1 MDPAISLGGFNEK
14 PGRQIALLRV
24 RTARALNS
32 NPSFR
37 HFLISDGLGS
47 FGSYFYQIALPG
59 LVMGITENTGA
70 IAAAILLSGISR
82 ISLMIPAGA
91 LSDVF
96 SPKLLILIANAL
108 RLGSLL
114 VLTGLVALGW
124 LSVPALFGIS
134 FAFGIAEAIALPA
147 RGVLTR
153 WLVQGEL
160 LYKANTIAF
169 GQEKLI
175 GLAGPALAGI
185 ILASLSQSA
194 WPRLPGWNSP
204 GEACAFAI
212 QGLVVSASILFLLRV
227 KANRPPAPGA
237 QAGVCA
243 SPVGSLRE
251 LAWLIL
257 HRKGL
262 RKSFLVVLMVN
273 ALSTGPL
280 YIGLPILA
288 ASRFP
293 DNAGALGLLLSASGC
308 GALLG
313 TILSG
318 RLARGRPQ
326 STDRI
331 FMIASGL
338 LGVGLAVLFTSSSV
352 SMAALAVIVVGAA
365 ASFVNVIA
373 VTHVQLDTPPALLG
387 RMMGLLNLK

>member
-1 MDPAISLGGFNEK
+1 MEPAISVGGFNEK
-14 PGRQIALLRV
+14 PGRQIALLRE
-24 RTARALNS
+24 RAGRILNS

-59 LVMGITENTGA
+59 LVMGITGSTGA

-124 LSVPALFGIS
+124 LSIPALFGIS
-134 FAFGIAEAIALPA
+134 FVFGIAEAIALPA

-169 GQEKLI
+169 GQEKLV
-175 GLAGPALAGI
+175 GLAGPAAAGV
-185 ILASLSQSA
+185 ILASLSQST

-204 GEACAFAI
+204 GEAGAFAI
-212 QGLVVSASILFLLRV
+212 QSLVVSASILFLLRV
-227 KANRPPAPGA
+227 KVNRPLAPGA

-243 SPVGSLRE
+243 SPAGALRE
-251 LAWLIL
+251 LASLIF

-273 ALSTGPL
+273 ALSIGPL

-288 ASRFP
+288 ASRFS

-318 RLARGRPQ
+318 RLARGQLQ
-326 STDRI
+326 STDHN

-338 LGVGLAVLFTSSSV
+338 LGVGLAVLFTSSSIN
-352 SMAALAVIVVGAA
+352 MAVLAVIVVGAA

-373 VTHVQLDTPPALLG
+373 VTHI
-387 RMMGLLNLK
+387 RRF

>member
-1 MDPAISLGGFNEK
+1 MDPALSVGGFKEK
-14 PGRQIALLRV
+14 PDRQIALLRE
-24 RTARALNS
+24 RAGRILNS

-59 LVMGITENTGA
+59 LVMGITGSTGA

-82 ISLMIPAGA
+82 IGLMIPAGA

-96 SPKLLILIANAL
+96 SPKLLILIANVL

-114 VLTGLVALGW
+114 VLTGLVALGVV
-124 LSVPALFGIS
+124 SVPALFGTS
-134 FAFGIAEAIALPA
+134 FVFGIAEAIALPA

-153 WLVQGEL
+153 WLVRGGL
-160 LYKANTIAF
+160 LYKANTIVF
-169 GQEKLI
+169 GQEKLV
-175 GLAGPALAGI
+175 GLAGPAAAGI

-194 WPRLPGWNSP
+194 WARLSGWNSL
-204 GEACAFAI
+204 GEAGAFAI

-227 KANRPPAPGA
+227 RATRPPVLGA
-237 QAGVCA
+237 QAGLRA
-243 SPVGSLRE
+243 SPDGSLRD
-251 LAWLIL
+251 LASLIF
-257 HRKGL
+257 HRKSL
-262 RKSFLVVLMVN
+262 RKSFLMVLIVN

-288 ASRFP
+288 ASHFS

-318 RLARGRPQ
+318 RLARGQPQ

-331 FMIASGL
+331 FLVASGL
-338 LGVGLAVLFTSSSV
+338 LGAGLAVLFTSGSV
-352 SMAALAVIVVGAA
+352 GLAALAVIVIGAA
-365 ASFVNVIA
+365 ASCVNVIA
-373 VTHVQLDTPPALLG
+373 FTHIQLNTPPALLG

>member
-1 MDPAISLGGFNEK
+1 MDPAMFVGGFKEK
-14 PGRQIALLRV
+14 PGRQIALLRE
-24 RTARALNS
+24 RAGRILNS

-37 HFLISDGLGS
+37 HFLISDGLGL

-59 LVMGITENTGA
+59 LVMSITGSTEA
-70 IAAAILLSGISR
+70 IAATILFSGLSR

-124 LSVPALFGIS
+124 MSVPALFGIS
-134 FAFGIAEAIALPA
+134 FAFGVAEAIALPA

-153 WLVQGEL
+153 WLVQREL
-160 LYKANTIAF
+160 LYKANTIAS
-169 GQEKLI
+169 GPEKLV
-175 GLAGPALAGI
+175 GLAGPAATGI

-204 GEACAFAI
+204 GEAGAFAI

-227 KANRPPAPGA
+227 KANRPPVPGT
-237 QAGVCA
+237 QASLYA
-243 SPVGSLRE
+243 SPDGSLRE
-251 LAWLIL
+251 LASLIF
-257 HRKGL
+257 HRKSL
-262 RKSFLVVLMVN
+262 RKSFLVVLGIN

-288 ASRFP
+288 ASHFS

-313 TILSG
+313 TVLSG
-318 RLARGRPQ
+318 WLARGQPQ
-326 STDRI
+326 SMDHI
-331 FMIASGL
+331 FLVTTGL
-338 LGVGLAVLFTSSSV
+338 LGAGLAALFTSSSIGLAV
-352 SMAALAVIVVGAA
+352 LAVIVIGAA

-373 VTHVQLDTPPALLG
+373 VTHIQLNTPPALLG